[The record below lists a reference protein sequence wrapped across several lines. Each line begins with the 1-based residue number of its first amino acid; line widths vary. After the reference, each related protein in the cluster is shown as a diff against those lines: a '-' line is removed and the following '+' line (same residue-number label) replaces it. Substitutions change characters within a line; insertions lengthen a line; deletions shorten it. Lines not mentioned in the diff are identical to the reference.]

1 MTISREYRRILVTAK
16 LEILDLNEEVLAI
29 TGGKSEL
36 DEHSLSFQRIRGDF
50 LIVTNKRLIYW
61 KRNSSSHHEYI
72 NYNEIAEIIIKKG
85 IKTKIELLS
94 IGGKI
99 SIKSDSFKNA
109 IRIEKLINER
119 SKNNNTIMD
128 EKGNLSQEFVYITGK
143 TSAGKDFKEK
153 IELSAESIDLSDRG
167 LKFLDI
173 SQLCKCKY
181 LNVLNIQNN
190 ELSEIILPSA
200 FKSNTLEGINLNCN
214 SLDKID
220 LGSFSTCP
228 NFTVLGLSNN
238 KFTSI
243 DLSPLKNNKEALMIF
258 LNGNKLKKI
267 DLSPLANS
275 KLYGLMLN
283 NNKIKS
289 IDLEPLASC
298 LDLFRLSL
306 FSNQIDSLEL
316 SPLSSCKNLTEFG
329 FHDNKIRTIN
339 ITPLFECS
347 NLETL
352 SGDDDIEFSWEGAL
366 VQPSDFP
373 PAFRKV
379 AKFLDLMES
388 KRLIDDM

>member
-1 MTISREYRRILVTAK
+1 MTISSEYRRILVTAK

-36 DEHSLSFQRIRGDF
+36 DESSLSFQRIRGDF
-50 LIVTNKRLIYW
+50 LIVTNNRLIYW

-85 IKTKIELLS
+85 ITTKIELFY
-94 IGGKI
+94 IGRKI
-99 SIKSDSFKNA
+99 SIKSNSFKNA
-109 IRIEKLINER
+109 IKIEKLINER
-119 SKNNNTIMD
+119 SEKKNMIID

-143 TSAGKDFKEK
+143 TSAGKEFKEK
-153 IELSAESIDLSDRG
+153 IVLSAERIDLSDRG

-173 SQLCKCKY
+173 SQLCKCKN
-181 LNVLNIQNN
+181 LKFLNIQNN
-190 ELSEIILPSA
+190 KLSEIILPSA
-200 FKSNTLEGINLNCN
+200 FKSNKLGGINLNYN

-243 DLSPLKNNKEALMIF
+243 DLSPLKNNKEVLVIF
-258 LNGNKLKKI
+258 LNANRLKEI
-267 DLSPLANS
+267 DLSPLVNS

-289 IDLEPLASC
+289 INLEPLASC
-298 LDLFRLSL
+298 SELFRLTL
-306 FSNQIDSLEL
+306 FSNQIDSLDL
-316 SPLSSCKNLTEFG
+316 APLSSCKNLKEFG

-339 ITPLFECS
+339 IAPLFACP
-347 NLETL
+347 NLATL
-352 SGDDDIEFSWEGAL
+352 SGDDDIEFLWEGTL
-366 VQPSDFP
+366 VHPSDFP
-373 PAFRKV
+373 PAFKKV
-379 AKFLDLMES
+379 AKALDLMES
-388 KRLIDDM
+388 KRLLDDM